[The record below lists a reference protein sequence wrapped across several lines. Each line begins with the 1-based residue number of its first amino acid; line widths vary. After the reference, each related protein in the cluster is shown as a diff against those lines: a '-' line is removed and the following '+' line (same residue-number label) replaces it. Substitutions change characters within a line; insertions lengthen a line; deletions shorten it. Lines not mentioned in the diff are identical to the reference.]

1 MTLNDV
7 NLIFQIISSVA
18 VVATLVA
25 LVVSLRQNTKAQRMA
40 SVQSITAAIAAINVP
55 AMESPALGRAVAAIQ
70 RDWAAATRDE
80 RIVAHFFCFT
90 FFKLCEQ
97 AWVQYKAGALDED
110 QWAGWE
116 VSLLRI
122 YHSPGIQAV
131 WWPARHYAYSKAF
144 QDYLAE
150 SSLPEWIG
158 QSTQYD
164 MFDGPT
170 GVKEAAEAPAGQA
183 AMSGLPRGPSD

>member
-7 NLIFQIISSVA
+7 YLISQIIASVA

-25 LVVSLRQNTKAQRMA
+25 LVVSLRQNTKAQRLA

-55 AMESPALGRAVAAIQ
+55 AMESPALGRALAATQ

-80 RIVAHFFCFT
+80 RVVAHYFCFA

-116 VSLLRI
+116 MSLLRL

-144 QDYLAE
+144 QEYLAK
-150 SSLPEWIG
+150 SHLPDWVT
-158 QSTQYD
+158 QPTQYD
-164 MFDGPT
+164 IFDGAPT
-170 GVKEAAEAPAGQA
+170 VKGSAEA
-183 AMSGLPRGPSD
+183 LKTD